1 MAFKILGI
9 NDDVTTC
16 ECCGRSNLKATVVLE
31 SSDGSMVHYGKDC
44 AARTLTGDN
53 KAADVKSVESLARGI
68 EYARKW
74 LNHTPKHTAVIV
86 ANAIRVRFCGCSVV
100 GDSLSFPNG
109 TLVS

>member
-1 MAFKILGI
+1 MYKVLGI

-31 SSDGSMVHYGKDC
+31 SADGSMVHFGKDC
-44 AARTLTGDN
+44 AARVMTGDN
-53 KAADVKSVESLARGI
+53 KSSAVKSIESLARCI
-68 EYARKW
+68 AYARRW
-74 LNHTPKHTAVIV
+74 LNHTPAHTAAVV

-109 TLVS
+109 ILVS